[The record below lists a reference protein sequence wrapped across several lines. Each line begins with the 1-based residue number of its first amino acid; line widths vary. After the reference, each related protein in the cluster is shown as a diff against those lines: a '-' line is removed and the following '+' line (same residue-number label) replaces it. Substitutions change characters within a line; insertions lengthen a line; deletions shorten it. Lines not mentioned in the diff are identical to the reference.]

1 MSEVKRVGLG
11 RTTFATF
18 IGTVLE
24 QHDFTI
30 YAHLSPIIVPL
41 CFPHMDS
48 AASRMHLLATFA
60 FGYLFRPIGG
70 LVFGHFG
77 DKFGRKK
84 PMVISIIL
92 MSFPTLAL
100 ACLPTYAQV
109 GALSGFVLYLCRSIQ
124 SISVGGELAGAST
137 ILLENAPLQRKSLF
151 SSIQGM
157 AFWSGSMIGA
167 VSAWFF
173 TQPFMPSWG
182 WRISFSIGSF
192 IAIVG
197 FYMRKNAVETPEFL
211 VVIEQKK
218 VLKSPI
224 LATLRKDWRSHLCW
238 IGLTYV
244 GIYAYMILYVPMI
257 MKNNFG
263 YSVSESLV
271 VTICFMSLILVCLPI
286 FGLLA
291 DRFGAKKVMSL
302 GIFLVALIMPFSL
315 RAMSFATPSYFF
327 LFHGLACIAF
337 AAQAA
342 PNSTIGKYMY
352 PTERRYSGSSFG
364 LGVAALFV
372 MAFGPRILESL
383 TFNVGGFWG
392 PVLYIT
398 CLQIAAFLAM
408 TFAPSFLKTKS
419 SS

>member
-1 MSEVKRVGLG
+1 
-11 RTTFATF
+11 
-18 IGTVLE
+18 
-24 QHDFTI
+24 
-30 YAHLSPIIVPL
+30 
-41 CFPHMDS
+41 
-48 AASRMHLLATFA
+48 
-60 FGYLFRPIGG
+60 
-70 LVFGHFG
+70 
-77 DKFGRKK
+77 
-84 PMVISIIL
+84 
-92 MSFPTLAL
+92 
-100 ACLPTYAQV
+100 
-109 GALSGFVLYLCRSIQ
+109 LSGFVLYLCRSVQ

-137 ILLENAPLQRKSLF
+137 ILLENAPLHRKSLF
-151 SSIQGM
+151 SAIQGM
-157 AFWSGSMIGA
+157 AFWSGSLLGA
-167 VSAWFF
+167 VSAWVF
-173 TQPFMPSWG
+173 TQSFMPSWG

-192 IAIVG
+192 IALIG
-197 FYMRKNAVETPEFL
+197 FYMRRNAVETPEFML
-211 VVIEQKK
+211 AIKQKK

-224 LATLRKDWRSHLCW
+224 LATLKKDWRAHLCW

-291 DRFGAKKVMSL
+291 DRFGAKRVMSL
-302 GIFLVALIMPFSL
+302 GIFIVPIIMPFSL
-315 RAMSFATPSYFF
+315 RAMSFTTPSYFF

-342 PNSTIGKYMY
+342 PNSTIAKYMY

-364 LGVAALFV
+364 LGVAALLV

-398 CLQIAAFLAM
+398 CLQIGAFLGM
-408 TFAPSFLKTKS
+408 IFAPNFLNQKAIKAD
-419 SS
+419 

>member
-30 YAHLSPIIVPL
+30 YAHLLPVIVPL

-48 AASRMHLLATFA
+48 ATSRIHMLATFS
-60 FGYLFRPIGG
+60 FGYFFRPIGG
-70 LVFGHFG
+70 VIFGHFG

-84 PMVISIIL
+84 PMVVSIIL

-124 SISVGGELAGAST
+124 SISVGGEIAGACA
-137 ILLENAPLQRKSLF
+137 IILENAPLKRKSLF

-157 AFWSGSMIGA
+157 AFWSGSILGA
-167 VSAWFF
+167 VSAWVF
-173 TQPFMPSWG
+173 TQSFMPSWG

-197 FYMRKNAVETPEFL
+197 FYMRRKAVETPEFQ
-211 VVIEQKK
+211 IIAAQKK
-218 VLKSPI
+218 TLKFPI
-224 LATLRKDWRSHLCW
+224 RETLKYDWRAHLCW

-244 GIYAYMILYVPMI
+244 GVYSYMILYVPMI
-257 MKNNFG
+257 MKSNFG
-263 YSVSESLV
+263 YNVSESLLV
-271 VTICFMSLILVCLPI
+271 SICFMSLVLILLPL
-286 FGLLA
+286 FGLLG
-291 DRFGAKKVMSL
+291 DRFGAKKVMGS
-302 GIFLVALIMPFSL
+302 GILLVALIMPFSL
-315 RAMSFATPSYFF
+315 RAMSFATPFYFF
-327 LFHGLACIAF
+327 LFHGLACVAF
-337 AAQAA
+337 TAQIA
-342 PNSTIGKYMY
+342 PNGRIAQYMY

-364 LGVAALFV
+364 LGMAVVLVAG
-372 MAFGPRILESL
+372 FGPFVLDKLRL
-383 TFNVGGFWG
+383 NMGCFWG

-398 CLQIAAFLAM
+398 CLQIAAFLGM
-408 TFAPSFLKTKS
+408 IFAPSFLKQEK
-419 SS
+419 